1 MFKYNGK
8 SLKEEIV
15 IKEFLEKNINEKELE
30 PIKVWNFMI
39 STKDKD
45 KEYGFDFFIIN
56 KEQLLK
62 LPLNKRTNINEY
74 VSKDDAYWNLGIN
87 KGYKE
92 YEKNYEDIEFSYID
106 FFLTK
111 LSAEDFLME
120 IIVHYE
126 YQHFKS
132 LEIDNYDIE
141 VSFKFNYNKDIV
153 LEKEKNA

>member
-1 MFKYNGK
+1 MK
-8 SLKEEIV
+8 I
-15 IKEFLEKNINEKELE
+15 
-30 PIKVWNFMI
+30 
-39 STKDKD
+39 
-45 KEYGFDFFIIN
+45 
-56 KEQLLK
+56 
-62 LPLNKRTNINEY
+62 
-74 VSKDDAYWNLGIN
+74 
-87 KGYKE
+87 
-92 YEKNYEDIEFSYID
+92 NYEDIEFSYID